1 MRLIRQISAFGEL
14 VVLSRRQTPKQYRD
28 VRSKRNVSGYSGI
41 QGGTNDSRDG
51 ENQGNICGYIS
62 IFQANVETGTIFWA
76 GDTAQAKNQSMT

>member
-1 MRLIRQISAFGEL
+1 M
-14 VVLSRRQTPKQYRD
+14 PKQYRD